1 MTAPVGTVDNR
12 VSAGLAAAGGAA
24 AAAAAFLTWFEIEI
38 DGLAPP
44 GSFQSGLAGRDGRT
58 VLAAGVVAV
67 AVAAL
72 LALGRRDAW
81 LKLTL
86 LVAGGVTTIIALV
99 NLVDAS
105 SKADRLHDEF
115 GIATDAL
122 SAQPG
127 PGLWVLLV
135 AGAALLGAGLAA
147 RRPQP

>member
-12 VSAGLAAAGGAA
+12 LAAALGAA
-24 AAAAAFLTWFEIEI
+24 GGVGSALAAFLTWFEIEI

-58 VLAAGVVAV
+58 VVAAGAVAAVVAV
-67 AVAAL
+67 L
-72 LALGRRDAW
+72 LALGRSDPW

-115 GIATDAL
+115 GVAADAL
-122 SAQPG
+122 SARPG
-127 PGLWVLLV
+127 AGLWLLLV
-135 AGAALLGAGLAA
+135 SGVATLGAGLAA
-147 RRPQP
+147 RRAAP